1 MGIAIQ
7 LPLDDGRG
15 NVEFSICM
23 EANYN
28 QPQFEPELSPELFQT
43 VSICINWIRIQALM
57 EWIVFHLSGTM
68 AGL

>member
-15 NVEFSICM
+15 NVQFSICM

-28 QPQFEPELSPELFQT
+28 QPNFEPSLQPEPFQT
-43 VSICINWIRIQALM
+43 VSIFL
-57 EWIVFHLSGTM
+57 
-68 AGL
+68 

>member
-7 LPLDDGRG
+7 LPLDDGSG

-28 QPQFEPELSPELFQT
+28 QPNFEPSLEPELFQT
-43 VSICINWIRIQALM
+43 VSKYLKRLKTLK
-57 EWIVFHLSGTM
+57 ELIVFRFSGM
-68 AGL
+68 KVGN